1 MIELPNITFVAIDG
15 RQSSHPNFYHYTEF
29 GHLYWLIKY
38 AEYANKYF
46 KFGRYLILTPDA
58 DKYKH
63 DFIEFEKTVCFG
75 YKGYSHFMIFGLKA
89 HITTDFCL
97 VYQSDGSI
105 INPSLWDNSFLDYDY
120 IGAPW
125 GLNVPIP
132 KRFRDYTNYSCCVG
146 NGGFSLRSKKLLNIG
161 STISYFRGNED
172 LCLVL
177 KNKKYLLDNGIKIP
191 DCDFARKFSIEYPID
206 ANHTTEYA
214 FGFHKAKCDNTTFL
228 DSYRT
233 KILTE
238 LNT

>member
-1 MIELPNITFVAIDG
+1 MIELPNITFVSVDG
-15 RQSSHPNFYHYTEF
+15 RQSSNKNFHHYTEF

-63 DFIEFEKTVCFG
+63 DFIEFEKTVSFG
-75 YKGYSHFMIFGLKA
+75 YKGYSHFMIFGLKS

-105 INPSLWDNSFLDYDY
+105 INPSLWDNSFLNYDY

-125 GLNVPIP
+125 GLNAPIP
-132 KRFRDYTNYSCCVG
+132 KRFKAYRNYSCCVG
-146 NGGFSLRSKKLLNIG
+146 NGGFSLRSKKLLDIG
-161 STISYFRGNED
+161 STIPFFNGNED
-172 LCLVL
+172 LFLLL
-177 KNKKYLLDNGIKIP
+177 KNKQYLLDNGIKIP

-206 ANHTTEYA
+206 TNHTTENT
-214 FGFHKAKCDNTTFL
+214 FGFHKPKYDDMTFL

-238 LNT
+238 LNL